1 MCISCCTNIVQ
12 CRAWNKKKGWRQA
25 GSSFHEP
32 TDCRQ
37 LLHQHRTDQFI
48 PQTQAC
54 VPLRRRKKKKK
65 KRRNASLLFKTV
77 KEIWVKT
84 QLRIEKKE
92 SKPFYGDFP
101 LPPPLP
107 CGDFWQRT
115 NRQSILSL
123 QLLSI
128 FRDKQKSAGEELE
141 LVLPCSET
149 AGELGLSSA
158 PSFFFFFFTPLTEIS
173 LFFTEVWTC
182 RRGGGKKGISLN
194 TVEVTK
200 ALAKENALRKQ
211 KGGVNGALVEMVKAH
226 QCLH

>member
-1 MCISCCTNIVQ
+1 M
-12 CRAWNKKKGWRQA
+12 
-25 GSSFHEP
+25 
-32 TDCRQ
+32 
-37 LLHQHRTDQFI
+37 
-48 PQTQAC
+48 
-54 VPLRRRKKKKK
+54 
-65 KRRNASLLFKTV
+65 
-77 KEIWVKT
+77 
-84 QLRIEKKE
+84 RIEKKE

-101 LPPPLP
+101 LPPPPLP

-158 PSFFFFFFTPLTEIS
+158 PSFFFFFSTPLTEIS

-182 RRGGGKKGISLN
+182 RRGGGGKKGISLN